1 MATQISMDI
10 HRVASE
16 TRNLMTWASQTW
28 PVGADSF
35 EHLYQAI
42 VYHIKCS
49 SQTLPAVERDRNRL
63 VGGNRELQAEK
74 QKLDDEV
81 STLDRE
87 CKTLQ
92 DEVKDGKK
100 MISNHL
106 RTIDSYMANNSYLR
120 EELGKARELQ
130 KLTPSHD
137 DLVASVSRLEEELH
151 TTRERLKFT
160 VDCKKTVTDINEELK
175 NDLKGVQAV
184 TNDFNNLI
192 NAQRKEHELARS
204 FLEREK
210 GAFETGLK
218 YTKAREDLANRHL
231 HVAYRELQ
239 TAKHGIADKIAGLE
253 RLRISNQDLSRRLRE
268 QERVQLEADYNRNAA
283 EDRCRTLQDGM
294 SGATASLEGL
304 KVKAEEAEQACSQA
318 ELEVATL
325 QRQLGDEV
333 KTTTELT
340 SLIEQ
345 QQGESK
351 ARLEEEQ
358 TKSRESKAQQDRL
371 ATELTDSDATVQ
383 RLESEL
389 KAALF
394 QVTVLE
400 EEKADLSADL
410 DASKSSGQHFEGEL
424 VEYTAATELLNAES
438 ERLLQDIEVLKE
450 RAKIENKKMTSLR
463 GRVQELESAL
473 ENSHQHATTS
483 ERAKSELMEEL
494 DSAREREAA
503 LEQALALHNNGMA
516 ALKTDHATMS
526 QQLEILGKK
535 LEYAERRADTPQ
547 SPSDG
552 ILLDPKHK
560 TALDKAN
567 ESTNDTSAS
576 CICMQR
582 HSKDQRRVPVDA
594 SRKPSDAAEDLTKS
608 PTRPAPATTLRPEE
622 ILHKQ
627 PALPVVEEASAA
639 TKSPTSP
646 PLGQSLSRP
655 LSQSLAKPRCKTT
668 SKSGGVIQAS
678 VPPSKPDPTVA
689 AAHGDA
695 SDLTLL
701 NKKHAR
707 AADCDE
713 QAEPKSSKRARRRKR
728 HRESLGLPGGGPE

>member
-1 MATQISMDI
+1 MATQIAMDI

-81 STLDRE
+81 STLDRA
-87 CKTLQ
+87 CKSLQ

-100 MISNHL
+100 MIANHL

-151 TTRERLKFT
+151 TTRDRLKFT
-160 VDCKKTVTDINEELK
+160 IDRKRTVTDINEELK
-175 NDLKGVQAV
+175 NDLKGVQAA

-239 TAKHGIADKIAGLE
+239 TAKHDIADQVAGLE

-268 QERVQLEADYNRNAA
+268 QERVQLEAEHNRNAA
-283 EDRCRTLQDGM
+283 EDRCRTLQDELR
-294 SGATASLEGL
+294 GAIVSLEGL
-304 KVKAEEAEQACSQA
+304 KVKAEEAEQACSQVK
-318 ELEVATL
+318 LEVETL

-358 TKSRESKAQQDRL
+358 TKSRQSQAQQDRL
-371 ATELTDSDATVQ
+371 ATELTDADAIVQ

-410 DASKSSGQHFEGEL
+410 DASKSSEQHYKEEHA
-424 VEYTAATELLNAES
+424 EYTAATELLNAES
-438 ERLLQDIEVLKE
+438 ERLLQEIEVLKE
-450 RAKIENKKMTSLR
+450 RAKTEDEKMTSLR

-473 ENSHQHATTS
+473 ENSQNHATTS
-483 ERAKSELMEEL
+483 ERAKSELREEL
-494 DSAREREAA
+494 KIAREREGA
-503 LEQALALHNNGMA
+503 LDQAHALHNDEMA
-516 ALKTDHATMS
+516 ALKTDHSKMS
-526 QQLEILGKK
+526 KQLEILRKE

-552 ILLDPKHK
+552 ITLDPKHK

-567 ESTNDTSAS
+567 ESTNDTTVS

-582 HSKDQRRVPVDA
+582 QFKDQRRGPVDA
-594 SRKPSDAAEDLTKS
+594 SRKPSDATEELTKI
-608 PTRPAPATTLRPEE
+608 PTRPTPATTLRPEE
-622 ILHKQ
+622 TLYKQ
-627 PALPVVEEASAA
+627 PHLPAVEATSAV
-639 TKSPTSP
+639 TK
-646 PLGQSLSRP
+646 PLTLPP
-655 LSQSLAKPRCKTT
+655 LSQPLAKPRRKTT
-668 SKSGGVIQAS
+668 STPGGVIQAS
-678 VPPSKPDPTVA
+678 VPSSRPDPKIA
-689 AAHGDA
+689 AAHDDA
-695 SDLTLL
+695 SDPTPLS
-701 NKKHAR
+701 KKHTR

-713 QAEPKSSKRARRRKR
+713 QAESKMSKRARRRKR
-728 HRESLGLPGGGPE
+728 HRESLGVPGGGPE

>member
-28 PVGADSF
+28 PVGANSF

-49 SQTLPAVERDRNRL
+49 TQTLPAVERDRNRL

-74 QKLDDEV
+74 QKLDEEV
-81 STLDRE
+81 STLDRA

-92 DEVKDGKK
+92 DDVRDGKR

-106 RTIDSYMANNSYLR
+106 RTIDSYMANNSFLR

-160 VDCKKTVTDINEELK
+160 IDRKKTVTDINEELK
-175 NDLKGVQAV
+175 NDLKRVQAI
-184 TNDFNNLI
+184 TDDFNNLI
-192 NAQRKEHELARS
+192 NAQRKEHELARY

-218 YTKAREDLANRHL
+218 HTKAREDLANRHL

-351 ARLEEEQ
+351 ASLEEEQ
-358 TKSRESKAQQDRL
+358 TKSRESQAQQDRL

-438 ERLLQDIEVLKE
+438 ERLLQEIEVLKE
-450 RAKIENKKMTSLR
+450 RAKTEHEKMTSLH

-473 ENSHQHATTS
+473 ENSQNHATTS
-483 ERAKSELMEEL
+483 ERAKSELREEL
-494 DSAREREAA
+494 KSAREREGA
-503 LEQALALHNNGMA
+503 LDQAHALHNDEMA
-516 ALKTDHATMS
+516 ALKTDHSKML
-526 QQLEILGKK
+526 QQLEILRKE
-535 LEYAERRADTPQ
+535 LEYAERRADTP
-547 SPSDG
+547 
-552 ILLDPKHK
+552 
-560 TALDKAN
+560 
-567 ESTNDTSAS
+567 
-576 CICMQR
+576 
-582 HSKDQRRVPVDA
+582 
-594 SRKPSDAAEDLTKS
+594 
-608 PTRPAPATTLRPEE
+608 
-622 ILHKQ
+622 
-627 PALPVVEEASAA
+627 
-639 TKSPTSP
+639 
-646 PLGQSLSRP
+646 
-655 LSQSLAKPRCKTT
+655 
-668 SKSGGVIQAS
+668 
-678 VPPSKPDPTVA
+678 
-689 AAHGDA
+689 
-695 SDLTLL
+695 
-701 NKKHAR
+701 
-707 AADCDE
+707 
-713 QAEPKSSKRARRRKR
+713 
-728 HRESLGLPGGGPE
+728 